1 MAEKVIVSR
10 EKLVA
15 VADAIRQKT
24 NTISSLTLD
33 DIPAQIASIKGDSPV
48 INYDGEYVVTP
59 KTTAQTLETSQRFLE
74 KNVEIKEIPYFE
86 TSNLAGGETVYIAKE
101 IE

>member
-1 MAEKVIVSR
+1 MADKVIVSR

-15 VADAIRQKT
+15 VADAIREKT
-24 NTISSLTLD
+24 NTTSSLTLD

-48 INYDGEYVVTP
+48 ITYDGEYEVTP